1 MEDKAINIT
10 NRTLNLHIYALDNEK
25 NESDEL
31 FEIMEKEYRSG
42 APGLA
47 ITDRNSLKGF
57 YHAYFRSRRYE
68 DFKII
73 YGMELSVLDGIDVPD
88 NRNIHRTEPNVI
100 TILVKTQEGMKN
112 LYHLSTEINL
122 NNSKIEGVGRSLLY
136 QYRSG
141 LLLGSGRAN
150 SMLLEALLS
159 NEYNKA
165 EEIAKEAKAGQFIS
179 VYLNNKS
186 KILPRPISIC
196 GIDKEAGTLRIV
208 YRTVGDGTKELS
220 DYKEGEM
227 VKILGPLGN
236 GFTQKDK
243 KAILI
248 GGGIGIPP
256 MLELMKQLDCDKT
269 AVLGYRD
276 SDMFLK
282 DEFEAVGDVVISTED
297 GSFGTKG
304 NVIDAIK
311 EQGVEGSII
320 YACGPTP
327 MLRGIKAYAEEMG
340 IEAQISM
347 EERMACGIGACLACV
362 CKSKDVDSH
371 SHVHNKRVCKDGPVF
386 DAREVEL

>member
-1 MEDKAINIT
+1 
-10 NRTLNLHIYALDNEK
+10 
-25 NESDEL
+25 
-31 FEIMEKEYRSG
+31 
-42 APGLA
+42 
-47 ITDRNSLKGF
+47 
-57 YHAYFRSRRYE
+57 
-68 DFKII
+68 
-73 YGMELSVLDGIDVPD
+73 
-88 NRNIHRTEPNVI
+88 
-100 TILVKTQEGMKN
+100 
-112 LYHLSTEINL
+112 
-122 NNSKIEGVGRSLLY
+122 
-136 QYRSG
+136 
-141 LLLGSGRAN
+141 
-150 SMLLEALLS
+150 
-159 NEYNKA
+159 
-165 EEIAKEAKAGQFIS
+165 
-179 VYLNNKS
+179 
-186 KILPRPISIC
+186 
-196 GIDKEAGTLRIV
+196 
-208 YRTVGDGTKELS
+208 
-220 DYKEGEM
+220 M

-362 CKSKDVDSH
+362 CKSKEKDAH
-371 SHVHNKRVCKDGPVF
+371 SNVHNKRICKDGPVF
-386 DAREVEL
+386 LSTEVEI